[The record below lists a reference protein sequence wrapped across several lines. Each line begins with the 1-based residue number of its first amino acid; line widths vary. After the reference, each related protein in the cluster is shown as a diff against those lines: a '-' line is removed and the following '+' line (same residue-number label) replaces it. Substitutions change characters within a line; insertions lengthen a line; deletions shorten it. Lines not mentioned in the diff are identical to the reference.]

1 MKSKIFL
8 LFISFLS
15 LESRELGEFVKEIP
29 LKPIVFEIPEIEK
42 TKTASGIEIL
52 SLKNSE
58 FPIVYADILIYH
70 GNKNLGK
77 RSLSISRILE
87 SSWALSGSKGLPGE
101 SYLQKFESLG
111 VAFSVGIDYDKTII
125 QIAYLK
131 STENQ
136 VLPMLE
142 AFLENPNLTKEA
154 FDNSKRKLK
163 EEISRRNDNPQS
175 LGSRKMKEAL
185 FFGTI
190 QGRSIQP
197 KEIEDVQIA
206 DVESFQKE
214 IISEQKKLIL
224 LSGDFELASWS
235 SFLSKATSAIKDKA
249 TEEIDTF
256 TLERNIQKYKSDIRL
271 VDKDVQQSFISMV
284 GVLPAHKH
292 KDFYAIQILNY
303 IIGGGG
309 FNSYFMREIRNNR
322 GLAYSAGS
330 VTNFQESYGTIQFYA
345 MTKTESVPEV
355 LKLMKELVQMDLILQ
370 LKEEELVR
378 AKNAIINQ
386 FVFQFEDSKRTLSS
400 EVRRRDHSMPETYM
414 KDFRKNIEAV
424 SLEDMKKVGYQYFR
438 NDSLIVTIV
447 GPKSIRNQLKGNVKV
462 ISPEE

>member
-1 MKSKIFL
+1 MKSKIILIFL
-8 LFISFLS
+8 SFLS
-15 LESRELGEFVKEIP
+15 LESRELGEFVKDIP

-42 TKTASGIEIL
+42 SKSANGVEIL
-52 SLKNSE
+52 SLKNPE
-58 FPIVYADILIYH
+58 FPIVYADIIIYQ
-70 GNKNLGK
+70 GNRNLGK
-77 RSLSISRILE
+77 RSVSISRILE
-87 SSWALSGSKGLPGE
+87 SSWALSGSKKFPGE
-101 SYLQKFESLG
+101 LYLQKFESLG
-111 VAFSVGIDYDKTII
+111 VGFSVSIDYDKTII
-125 QIAYLK
+125 QISYLK

-136 VLPMLE
+136 VLPMLQG
-142 AFLENPNLTKEA
+142 FLEGPNLTKEA
-154 FDNSKRKLK
+154 FENSKRKLK
-163 EEISRRNDNPQS
+163 EEILRRNDNPQS

-185 FFGTI
+185 YFGTI
-190 QGRSIQP
+190 QGRSIQS
-197 KEIEDVQIA
+197 KEVDDVQIS
-206 DVESFQKE
+206 DVEIFQKE
-214 IISEQKKLIL
+214 IVSEPKKLIL
-224 LSGDFELASWS
+224 LTGDFEKSSWD
-235 SFLSKATSAIKDKA
+235 SFFSKADIASKEKTI
-249 TEEIDTF
+249 EEIDTF
-256 TLERNIQKYKSDIRL
+256 TIDRNIQKFKSEIRL

-330 VTNFQESYGTIQFYA
+330 ATNFQDTYGTIQFYA

-355 LKLMKELVQMDLILQ
+355 LKLMKELVQIDLIIQ

-386 FVFQFEDSKRTLSS
+386 FVFQFEDSKRTLAS
-400 EVRRRDHSMPETYM
+400 EVRRRDHFMPETYM

-424 SLEDMKKVGYQYFR
+424 SLEDLKKVGYQYFR
-438 NDSLIVTIV
+438 NDSMIITIV
-447 GPKSIRNQLKGNVKV
+447 GPKSIKNQLKGNVKI